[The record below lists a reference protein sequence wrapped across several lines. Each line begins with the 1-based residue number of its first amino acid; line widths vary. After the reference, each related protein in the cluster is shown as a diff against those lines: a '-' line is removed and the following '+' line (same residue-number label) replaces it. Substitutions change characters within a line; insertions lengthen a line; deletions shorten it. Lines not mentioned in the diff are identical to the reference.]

1 MQMVRGMREIL
12 EDCAEVQIGANRCK
26 LAQKVYQMFY
36 PCFTIGCNAG
46 KTPKRKKKMIRISLI
61 HDHYKRTPKGEEGPI
76 EVRVTINR
84 KAHYINTGVRV
95 RAERLVGNAVRD
107 MYGSH
112 DADLLN
118 ERLTTIV
125 RLVESE
131 VNRCLDSRMPID
143 VKAIK
148 QKVWGLTPVE
158 DSDSP
163 TLLAWIKEMA
173 STANISSTTKKR
185 YQTLINKLVEYGQ
198 LTRWEHLSPENIYG
212 FDVWL
217 RQQYVPLTQNQK
229 DAGLEPEHIS
239 SDTVYN
245 YHKCLKAMLNRALKF
260 GKISVNPYDRMKG
273 EFKRT
278 RRDVV
283 DYLTEEQMFKV
294 MELTPVP
301 GSQVAMARDLFIFQM
316 FTGLA
321 YSDTQAF
328 DISKYREVDGEW
340 RFIGERI
347 KTGVPYVSTLLPPVV
362 EVLERNGWRVPKMTN
377 QRYNQLLKAIGM
389 VIGIERLHSHMGRHS
404 FATWMLSND
413 AKIENVSRMLGH
425 TNIVQTQRYAKV
437 LAKDVYDD
445 FEKVA
450 NKLRTKK

>member
-1 MQMVRGMREIL
+1 
-12 EDCAEVQIGANRCK
+12 
-26 LAQKVYQMFY
+26 MFY
-36 PCFTIGCNAG
+36 PRF
-46 KTPKRKKKMIRISLI
+46 PKYPHNGETLKNIFKMIKIALAY
-61 HDHYKRTPKGEEGPI
+61 DHHKRTPQGEEGPV

-84 KAHYINTGVRV
+84 KPYYINTGVRV
-95 RAERLVGNAVRD
+95 RKERLVGNTIRD
-107 MYGSH
+107 DRFST

-125 RLVESE
+125 RLVEKE
-131 VNRCLDSRMPID
+131 VNLCLEERRPVD
-143 VKAIK
+143 VVAIRN
-148 QKVWGLTPVE
+148 KVWDVAAE
-158 DSDSP
+158 DSDEP
-163 TLLAWIKEMA
+163 TLIKWIKNMA
-173 STANISSTTKKR
+173 STANISTTTKKR
-185 YQTLINKLVEYGQ
+185 YQTLINKLVDYGQ

-217 RQQYVPLTQNQK
+217 RQQYVPLTQNQI
-229 DAGLEPEHIS
+229 DAGVEPEHIS

-301 GSQVAMARDLFIFQM
+301 GSQVAMARDLFVFQM

-321 YSDTQAF
+321 YSDTQHF

-362 EVLERNGWRVPKMTN
+362 EVLERNGWKVPKMTN

-445 FEKVA
+445 FEMVA
-450 NKLRTKK
+450 KKLKSKK